1 MEGRILIVDDLAS
14 NRILLKARLAA
25 AHYEVLPAPS
35 RAGAAAAAAALQ
47 PDLAIVDLGAPEE
60 VALELLRVLKA
71 QPATAGIALVALIPR
86 PDVALR
92 RAALEAGADDVL
104 ARPADP
110 APLLARIRR
119 LMRARHREA
128 ELGLRE
134 DTCASLGFAEAAP
147 AFDGPGAIA
156 LVAARPEAS
165 VALRTAIAPYLRGQV
180 EVVRPGQLLDDP
192 RPGAATPDVY
202 VIAADLG
209 GHHEGL
215 RLIAELRS
223 RARGRSAG
231 VVAVTAKGDGEAEVA
246 ALDLG
251 ADDVIEEPVDA
262 LELVL
267 RLRAQLR
274 RKARADRLRRQLS
287 DGLRLAVTDPL
298 TGLPNR
304 RSAQVRLAQIAERAA
319 WSGRPFAVMVL
330 DLDRFKQVNDGWGHG
345 AGDAV
350 LVEVARRLAATLRA
364 EDLVARLGG
373 EEFLVVMPDTTEADA
388 GRAAERLRRA
398 IEAEPF
404 PLPGGDGALR
414 LTVSIGVALATTP
427 AEASV
432 EALVGIADRAL
443 YSAKADGRNQVTF
456 GRTAA

>member
-1 MEGRILIVDDLAS
+1 LEGRILIVDDLAS

-35 RAGAAAAAAALQ
+35 RAAAAAAAAALR
-47 PDLAIVDLGAPEE
+47 PDLVIVDLGAPEE
-60 VALELLRVLKA
+60 VALELLRTLKA
-71 QPATAGIALVALIPR
+71 QPATAEIALVALTPR
-86 PDVALR
+86 PDAALR

-110 APLLARIRR
+110 ASLLARIRR

-134 DTCASLGFAEAAP
+134 DTCAVLGFAEAAP

-156 LVAARPEAS
+156 LVAARPETA
-165 VALRTAIAPYLRGQV
+165 VALRTAIAPHLRDHV
-180 EVVRPGQLLDDP
+180 EVIRAGQLLEDP
-192 RPGAATPDVY
+192 RPGATTPDVY
-202 VIAADLG
+202 VIASDLG
-209 GHHEGL
+209 SRHDGL

-223 RARGRSAG
+223 RTRGRSAG
-231 VVAVTAKGDGEAEVA
+231 VVAVTAPGDGAGEVA

-304 RSAQVRLAQIAERAA
+304 RSALARLAQIAERAA
-319 WSGRPFAVMVL
+319 QSGRPFAVMVL
-330 DLDRFKQVNDGWGHG
+330 DLDRFKLVNDGWGHG

-350 LVEVARRLAATLRA
+350 LVEAARRLATTLRA

-398 IEAEPF
+398 IAAEPF
-404 PLPGGDGALR
+404 PLPGGDGALG
-414 LTVSIGVALATTP
+414 LTVSVGVALAATP
-427 AEASV
+427 ADASV

-443 YSAKADGRNQVTF
+443 YCAKADGRNQVTF